1 VGCEPRTNELL
12 AESLTDLAIWAGH
25 MFVCSFVRLCLRWSL
40 TLIGDCCNCTQF
52 WHAAG
57 MATKQRSATRDQ
69 SIHETVEI
77 RPGVRKV
84 ISTVWIDDD
93 IFSRLDFV
101 GNLSK

>member
-1 VGCEPRTNELL
+1 
-12 AESLTDLAIWAGH
+12 LAIWAGH

-40 TLIGDCCNCTQF
+40 TLTGDCCNCTQF
-52 WHAAG
+52 WHAA
-57 MATKQRSATRDQ
+57 KQRSATRDQ